1 MSTPLSSG
9 GISPSDQYVPQELF
23 CDRLSSSRSNSPD
36 SNASGD
42 SPIVSPPISALVA
55 LTDLKLVPYNQ
66 NSFSWTTRLKNAAEK
81 IGLFLQR
88 NWKYILLYILAWA
101 LILVCHHTVA
111 LTLTIWLG
119 VGLGIGVVFG
129 IFTATCLDKEN
140 KHRHVNSLW
149 NLINH
154 GILQLDPNGT
164 RQILLATM
172 IASISALIYAVPQA
186 VGLVIG
192 FSIGNQLSIN
202 TVYGA
207 RLGDEATYA
216 IDRKAHKK
224 RIENIEQAINQH
236 QIIKHQMINQKQL
249 NALIEIN
256 RNNQT
261 DPATANLLAS
271 LKLNLNQPMPY
282 CFSMP
287 ECGVTS
293 SYLDLNNNSPDDI
306 IARADQCIM
315 TLSQTLQQIK
325 KEPDRIIESNH

>member
-1 MSTPLSSG
+1 MSLPLSSE
-9 GISPSDQYVPQELF
+9 GISPSDQYPINGLF
-23 CDRLSSSRSNSPD
+23 NNRQSSSRSSSPNSIQSLTPL
-36 SNASGD
+36 
-42 SPIVSPPISALVA
+42 SPPISVLNP
-55 LTDLKLVPYNQ
+55 LSELKIVPYNQ
-66 NSFSWTTRLKNAAEK
+66 GTSSWTARLKNAAEK
-81 IGLFLQR
+81 IGLFVQR

-119 VGLGIGVVFG
+119 IGLGIGVVFG
-129 IFTATCLDKEN
+129 IFTATCVDKEN
-140 KHRHVNSLW
+140 KYRHVNSLW

-164 RQILLATM
+164 RQILLATI

-216 IDRKAHKK
+216 IDRKAHQK

-236 QIIKHQMINQKQL
+236 QIVKHQMITQKQL
-249 NALIEIN
+249 NALIEAH
-256 RNNQT
+256 RSNQV
-261 DPATANLLAS
+261 DPEAANAFTS

-282 CFSMP
+282 SFSMP
-287 ECGVTS
+287 ECSVPST
-293 SYLDLNNNSPDDI
+293 YLDLNRNTPDDI

-325 KEPDRIIESNH
+325 QEPDRIIESNH